1 MEKNKKVK
9 GITRSIK
16 GTKIRGRI
24 QKKTPKRNEKFGIK
38 KKEKKEKRLAR
49 CMSGSKDEV
58 GKERI

>member
-24 QKKTPKRNEKFGIK
+24 QKKTPKRKEKFGEK
-38 KKEKKEKRLAR
+38 KKKKKKRD
-49 CMSGSKDEV
+49 M
-58 GKERI
+58 